1 MDPNSYFY
9 FHFFALV
16 NYKAPQR
23 KKQKVESLLF
33 QEVKF
38 VMQNYVNFKLNEV
51 KKSISKCSFSPQKRK
66 KLAKKK

>member
-38 VMQNYVNFKLNEV
+38 VMQNYVNLKLNEV
-51 KKSISKCSFSPQKRK
+51 KKSI
-66 KLAKKK
+66 